1 MPIGWAVIPYPWPKG
16 RFRTTTVALVRRLQ
30 AAFPPAVPWTLVA
43 DRGFPSA
50 LLFALLRQR
59 GTRFSVRLRLSDW
72 VMVARVYTTVA
83 EHLVAGRLVD
93 GQRTAATMAAGGLTS
108 RWCQAGWS

>member
-1 MPIGWAVIPYPWPKG
+1 M
-16 RFRTTTVALVRRLQ
+16 
-30 AAFPPAVPWTLVA
+30 PWTLVA

-83 EHLVAGRLVD
+83 EDLVAGRLVD
-93 GQRTAATMAAGGLTS
+93 GQRTAATMGRGG
-108 RWCQAGWS
+108 